1 MPCLQR
7 YPLKL
12 CVLKYVCFFKLFIF
26 LCWFSV
32 KETCTMHISAHF
44 LLIKSKKE
52 IVRNKH
58 FSSQENGAILNSFYQ
73 NKVSRVLL

>member
-32 KETCTMHISAHF
+32 KEHF
-44 LLIKSKKE
+44 LFIKSKKE

-73 NKVSRVLL
+73 IKVSRVLL